1 MKNAFAG
8 QRTCLLVA
16 ALALGTFGAHAGA
29 QSSGYLTDKHP
40 DGSSKSVVRS
50 GTNLCWHTSAW
61 PAGTYSPECDPGVV
75 RQSAAVGKRP
85 AQAAAP
91 AIPAP
96 QTAAP
101 AEKRPAQAAAP
112 ATAAAQDSGSGLAP
126 ETSVPTEVASVA
138 PVVLEKI
145 ILSADTLFD
154 VDKSVI
160 KPAGKAQLDKLV
172 VKLDGNLRVVLPV
185 GHTSSPGSDAH
196 NMALSNRRAD
206 AVKDYLV
213 SQGIDADRIH
223 PSGQGENNPV
233 ATNATVAGRALNRRV
248 EIEVMGTPEDQKW

>member
-29 QSSGYLTDKHP
+29 QSGYLTDKHP

-75 RQSAAVGKRP
+75 RQSEQRP
-85 AQAAAP
+85 AQDAAP
-91 AIPAP
+91 QA
-96 QTAAP
+96 AAP
-101 AEKRPAQAAAP
+101 AEKRPTQAAAP
-112 ATAAAQDSGSGLAP
+112 STAADSGSGLDP
-126 ETSVPTEVASVA
+126 ERSVPTETAYVA

-154 VDKSVI
+154 IDKAMI
-160 KPAGKAQLDKLV
+160 KPAGKTALDKLV
-172 VKLDGNLRVVLPV
+172 VKLEGNLRVVLPV

>member
-8 QRTCLLVA
+8 QRSFLLVA

-29 QSSGYLTDKHP
+29 QSGYLTEKNSE
-40 DGSSKSVVRS
+40 GSSKSVVRS

-61 PAGTYSPECDPGVV
+61 PAGTGNPECDPAVV
-75 RQSAAVGKRP
+75 RQSADRSTPAEKRRT
-85 AQAAAP
+85 QA
-91 AIPAP
+91 
-96 QTAAP
+96 AAP

-112 ATAAAQDSGSGLAP
+112 ASAAAQDSGSGLAP
-126 ETSVPTEVASVA
+126 ERSVPTETAYVA
-138 PVVLEKI
+138 PVVLEKV

-154 VDKSVI
+154 IDKAVI
-160 KPAGKAQLDKLV
+160 KPAGKTALDKLV
-172 VKLDGNLRVVLPV
+172 VKLEGNLRVVLPV

-206 AVKDYLV
+206 AVKVYLI
-213 SQGIDADRIH
+213 SQGIAADRIH

>member
-1 MKNAFAG
+1 MKIAFAG
-8 QRTCLLVA
+8 QRTCLLAA

-29 QSSGYLTDKHP
+29 QSGYLSDTQP
-40 DGSSKSVVRS
+40 DGTSKSVVRS

-75 RQSAAVGKRP
+75 PQSEQRP
-85 AQAAAP
+85 TQAAASQ
-91 AIPAP
+91 A
-96 QTAAP
+96 AAP
-101 AEKRPAQAAAP
+101 AEKRPTQDAAP
-112 ATAAAQDSGSGLAP
+112 ATAAVQDSGSGLAP
-126 ETSVPTEVASVA
+126 ENSVPTEIAYVA

-154 VDKSVI
+154 IDKSVI

-185 GHTSSPGSDAH
+185 GHTSSPGTDAH

-233 ATNATVAGRALNRRV
+233 ATNTTVAGRALNRRV
-248 EIEVMGTPEDQKW
+248 EIEVMGTPVDQKW

>member
-8 QRTCLLVA
+8 QRPFLLVA

-29 QSSGYLTDKHP
+29 QSGYLTDKNS

-61 PAGTYSPECDPGVV
+61 PAGTGSPECDPGVV
-75 RQSAAVGKRP
+75 RQTSDRSAPAPAKKRP
-85 AQAAAP
+85 TQAAAP
-91 AIPAP
+91 SS
-96 QTAAP
+96 TA
-101 AEKRPAQAAAP
+101 
-112 ATAAAQDSGSGLAP
+112 DSGSGLPP
-126 ETSVPTEVASVA
+126 ERSGVPTESAYVA

-145 ILSADTLFD
+145 ILPADTLFD
-154 VDKSVI
+154 IDKSVI
-160 KPAGKAQLDKLV
+160 KPAGKSALDRLV
-172 VKLDGNLRVVLPV
+172 VKLEGNMRVVLPI
-185 GHTSSPGSDAH
+185 GHTSSPGTDAH
-196 NMALSNRRAD
+196 NMELSNRRAD

-233 ATNATVAGRALNRRV
+233 ATNTTVAGRALNRRV
-248 EIEVMGTPEDQKW
+248 EIEVMGTAEDQKW